1 MELQPLLAHPLAL
14 LDASPVVDFRW
25 NCPTSWLA
33 AIVLVM
39 AAAMALSLALPR
51 RWRARWGLGG
61 CLWLEALGLC
71 LIPLAMLPLANVAM
85 LRYSTS
91 DAFCATCHRA
101 MQPYFTDM
109 RDPRGR
115 ALAAI
120 HFRDRAMPGTNCYGC
135 HADFGITGMVTAKLA
150 GVRDAWVNLG
160 GAYRLPNPAGDR
172 FSNRLCLKCHA
183 QSARFLAIDAHLED
197 NRHIA
202 ADLLSDA
209 SSCQEC
215 HGPGHQIDARRA
227 KS

>member
-1 MELQPLLAHPLAL
+1 MSALASGS
-14 LDASPVVDFRW
+14 ASTFAW
-25 NCPTSWLA
+25 NSSASWLA
-33 AIVLVM
+33 LILIMM
-39 AAAMALSLALPR
+39 AAAIILCLALPR
-51 RWRARWGLGG
+51 RWRLRWGLGA

-71 LIPLAMLPLANVAM
+71 LIPLAMLPLADVAI
-85 LRYSTS
+85 LHNSTS

-101 MQPYFTDM
+101 MQPYFSDM
-109 RDPRGR
+109 RNPAGR
-115 ALAAI
+115 ALAAV
-120 HFRDRAMPGTNCYGC
+120 HFRDGAMPGRNCYGC
-135 HADFGITGMVTAKLA
+135 HADFGITGMVAAKLA

-202 ADLLSDA
+202 ADLLSDV
-209 SSCQEC
+209 SSCEEC
-215 HGPGHQIDARRA
+215 HGPGHQIDGRRA